1 MLSISFYDQIDKVPN
16 TLNRVILRMAQVGYY
31 YHLVN
36 VISFTLPKIDHIKPH
51 LIEQEKKIGGRCLRL
66 GKVRLG

>member
-1 MLSISFYDQIDKVPN
+1 MLSIRFYDQIDKVPN

-36 VISFTLPKIDHIKPH
+36 VISLTLPKNDRIKRHP
-51 LIEQEKKIGGRCLRL
+51 LSFNLTR
-66 GKVRLG
+66 